1 MDMPRPRDPTLPNR
15 LLHQALEL
23 LDEEGGPTFS
33 MRTLA
38 KREGYAVTAV
48 YRCFPSR
55 GALLKAMQLQ
65 LFVELPAA
73 LALEHLGQLPIADA
87 LQELGVRFVTWA
99 VAHPARYRFMF
110 LADEPDALLTPQEQA
125 LARGPLEALAA
136 ALAAAPLRP
145 GLDPNAAATWLFA
158 GLHGLIALHLQGRLD
173 PETVPDPADF
183 VRVHGAIWSATL
195 FRESSDA

>member
-1 MDMPRPRDPTLPNR
+1 MPQRRQSSQYREPQAAASSAMATLTVASPSPFHLPPDIAPPLPVPHRAACVGHFVIVVDR
-15 LLHQALEL
+15 LGGGLPG
-23 LDEEGGPTFS
+23 DE
-33 MRTLA
+33 R
-38 KREGYAVTAV
+38 
-48 YRCFPSR
+48 
-55 GALLKAMQLQ
+55 
-65 LFVELPAA
+65 
-73 LALEHLGQLPIADA
+73 ADA

-125 LARGPLEALAA
+125 LARGPLAALAA

-145 GLDPNAAATWLFA
+145 GLDPDAAATWLFA

-173 PETVPDPADF
+173 PETVPDPANF

-195 FRESSDA
+195 FRESPDA